1 MRVLIA
7 AAQFSSQLSG
17 IQRHAMMLA
26 KSLLQQSSI
35 SQVDLVIAPWQEY
48 LFRSIEESGSG
59 RIRVHIAEMSRGVV
73 GRNVWYYR
81 DLPTLVQSLR
91 SDIVHL
97 SYPVPLQRNRMG
109 VPVVLTL
116 HDLYPYDIPGNFGFP
131 KMFFNRTVLQ
141 QCMRNAQAIAC
152 VSGTTLSR
160 LESLAPDSLHR
171 KAVRI
176 FNCVEPSPDWSD
188 VSPLPNWQGEPF
200 LLTVSQ
206 HRRNK
211 NIPLLLQ
218 AFHHLRT
225 TRQLHPHTKLVVVGI
240 AGPETLAIQKQ
251 VAHLDLPHHVIF
263 LDGIA
268 DDELQWCYRHCDLLL
283 APSEVEGFGLPVA
296 EGLMAGCRVVCSD
309 IPAFREIDPEHCTF
323 FSLRGPRELNLRN
336 AILSALNL
344 AQSLPIALP
353 QFSAVQI
360 GAQYVRLYKQ
370 LVEET
375 ESIPH
380 TVSSVRTT
388 PLWRAATEPS
398 TSKPATERATR

>member
-1 MRVLIA
+1 MRVCIA

-17 IQRHAMMLA
+17 IQRHALMLT

-48 LFRSIEESGSG
+48 LFRSIEESGAG
-59 RIRVHIAEMSRGVV
+59 RIRVHVAEMSRGVV

-81 DLPTLVQSLR
+81 DFPALVQSLR

-97 SYPVPLQRNRMG
+97 SYPVPLQRNSMA
-109 VPVVLTL
+109 VPVALTL

-131 KMFFNRTVLQ
+131 KMFFNRAILR
-141 QCMRNAQAIAC
+141 QCMSNAQAIAC

-160 LESLAPDSLHR
+160 LEKLGPDSLRR

-176 FNCVEPSPDWSD
+176 FNCVEPSPEWSD

-218 AFHHLRT
+218 TFHSLLT
-225 TRQLHPHTKLVVVGI
+225 SRQLHPHTRLVVVGI
-240 AGPETLAIQKQ
+240 AGPETSSIQKQ
-251 VAHLDLPHHVIF
+251 VAHLGLLYHVLF

-268 DDELQWCYRHCDLLL
+268 DDELQWCYRHCDVLL
-283 APSEVEGFGLPVA
+283 APSEIEGFGLPVA
-296 EGLMAGCRVVCSD
+296 EGLLAGCRIVCSD
-309 IPAFREIDPEHCTF
+309 IPAFREIDPQHCIF
-323 FSLRGPRELNLRN
+323 FSLQGPREVNLRN
-336 AILSALNL
+336 AILAALNTT
-344 AQSLPIALP
+344 QPIPITLP
-353 QFSAVQI
+353 QFSAAQI
-360 GAQYVRLYKQ
+360 GAQYVRLYQQ
-370 LVEET
+370 LIEEK
-375 ESIPH
+375 ESACH
-380 TVSSVRTT
+380 TSGRARATTLWGTT
-388 PLWRAATEPS
+388 PGPS
-398 TSKPATERATR
+398 TSESVIERATR